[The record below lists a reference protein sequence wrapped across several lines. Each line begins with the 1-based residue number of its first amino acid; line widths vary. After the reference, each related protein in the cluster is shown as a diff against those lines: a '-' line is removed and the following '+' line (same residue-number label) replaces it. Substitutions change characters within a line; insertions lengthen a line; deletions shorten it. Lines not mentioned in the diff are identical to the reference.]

1 VIGYPSRNTPRAA
14 GVGAAPAVRLGPHA
28 LLLGAVL
35 LLTIV
40 AFVRPVIDP
49 DYWMHV
55 RVGRWILENGRLPG
69 HDLFTYTVPDHRW
82 VDHEWLTQVLF
93 WLIHSHLGP
102 LGVSLA
108 VGALTWA
115 GMLLVLAAARPSRQP
130 YVITGLAIVLA
141 ALAGGPIWGP
151 RPQMF
156 TFFFVCLEL
165 LWLRRSLEGTSRA
178 IRWLPLV
185 MVLWSN
191 LHGGWPIAFVFL
203 GVALLTEALRWLAD
217 RSRREHL
224 EQVRLLALVTA
235 ASAVAVLVNPNGPA
249 IVAYPLQ
256 TVGSAAQQN
265 LIQEWLSPDFHMAA
279 LQPFGAMLLL
289 VVAGLAFG
297 RPSLFDGLLALTG
310 IGLALDSDRHIP
322 LFVAA
327 TTPVLVACWADVWR
341 RLRPDG
347 AGGPAVLAA
356 AAAPGTAR
364 ASRWMPAATLVALA
378 LVAGV
383 AVTRTGQALAGQQAV
398 FQAEVPVGAAD
409 WLALHP
415 RAGTRMY
422 NQYSWGSYL
431 AYRFYPESGRRV
443 YVFTEG
449 VVMGDAQFYRY
460 ERVASL
466 QPGWRRELDGTG
478 VDYVVY
484 NRGSALDDALATQ
497 PDWRQVYH
505 DSTAVI
511 YVRVGTPGA

>member
-1 VIGYPSRNTPRAA
+1 MIGYPPRSAPRA
-14 GVGAAPAVRLGPHA
+14 GSRAAPAVRLGPPV
-28 LLLGAVL
+28 LLLGATL

-40 AFVRPVIDP
+40 AFVRPVVDP
-49 DYWMHV
+49 NYWMHL

-82 VDHEWLTQVLF
+82 VDQEWLTQVLF
-93 WLIHSHLGP
+93 WLVHSHVGP

-115 GMLLVLAAARPSRQP
+115 GMLLVVAAARPGRQP
-130 YVITGLAIVLA
+130 YVIGGLAIVLA
-141 ALAGGPIWGP
+141 VLAGGPIWGP
-151 RPQMF
+151 RPQMV
-156 TFFFVCLEL
+156 TFFFACLEL

-203 GVALLTEALRWLAD
+203 GVALLSEALRWLAD
-217 RSRREHL
+217 RSRGEHL
-224 EQVRLLALVTA
+224 ERVRLLALVGA

-256 TVGSAAQQN
+256 TLGSGAQQN
-265 LIQEWLSPDFHMAA
+265 LIQEWLSPDFHLAA

-289 VVAGLAFG
+289 LVAGLAFG
-297 RPSLFDGLLALTG
+297 RPSLFDGLVALTG
-310 IGLALDSDRHIP
+310 IALALESDRHIP

-327 TTPVLVACWADVWR
+327 ATPVLVACWADVWR

-347 AGGPAVLAA
+347 AGWPAVLP
-356 AAAPGTAR
+356 APGSAR
-364 ASRWMPAATLVALA
+364 AARWMPAATLAALA
-378 LVAGV
+378 LVAGI
-383 AVTRTGQALAGQQAV
+383 AVTRTSQSLASQPAV
-398 FQAEVPVGAAD
+398 FQTWVPVGAAD

-415 RAGTRMY
+415 EAGTRMY

-431 AYRFYPESGRRV
+431 AYRFYPQPNRRV
-443 YVFTEG
+443 FVFTEG
-449 VVMGDAQFYRY
+449 VVIGDAQFYRY

-466 QPGWRRELDGTG
+466 QPGWRHELDASR